1 MTAHSAVA
9 HVPALPSAP
18 LSAAPS
24 QQHTT
29 AYLVPLHETQS
40 DLVRAARRNRPGAR
54 ARLVESFMPLI
65 GSIARIYAHAPAVD
79 RSELM
84 QEGVVGMLRALERYD
99 PDLGTPF
106 WAYASWWVRQA
117 MQQVVSELS
126 RPVVLSDRALRQLAH
141 VREARRSFARAHA
154 REPSVSEL
162 AAASEL
168 TLEQLHRLSV
178 AERPS
183 RGLQEPIDDTTG
195 GGGATFGD
203 TLCDPRAE
211 EAYEELGVRM
221 GAAEVPRLLEQ
232 LSDRERGVVE
242 GRYGLLSQELTLR
255 ELGET
260 MGISAERVRQIE
272 QTALEKMR
280 AVYAQPASEQPVPSF
295 RRPRS
300 RGLRDPARR
309 PARRLHP
316 TSGPR
321 ARRPL
326 RRP

>member
-9 HVPALPSAP
+9 HVPALPSTP
-18 LSAAPS
+18 PSAATS
-24 QQHTT
+24 HQQTT
-29 AYLVPLHETQS
+29 AQLVPFHETQS

-65 GSIARIYAHAPAVD
+65 GSIARIYAHAPTVD

-141 VREARRSFARAHA
+141 VHEARRSFARAHA
-154 REPSVSEL
+154 REPSVQEL

-168 TLEQLHRLSV
+168 TVEQLHRLSV

-195 GGGATFGD
+195 GGATFGD
-203 TLCDPRAE
+203 TLRDPRAE

-280 AVYAQPASEQPVPSF
+280 AAYSQPAPEQSVPSF

-300 RGLRDPARR
+300 RGPRDPVRRR
-309 PARRLHP
+309 PRRLHP
-316 TSGPR
+316 SSGPR

>member
-1 MTAHSAVA
+1 
-9 HVPALPSAP
+9 
-18 LSAAPS
+18 
-24 QQHTT
+24 
-29 AYLVPLHETQS
+29 
-40 DLVRAARRNRPGAR
+40 VRAARRNGPGAR

-65 GSIARIYAHAPAVD
+65 GSIARIYAHAPTVD

-141 VREARRSFARAHA
+141 VREARSSFVRAHGS
-154 REPSVSEL
+154 EPSIQEL
-162 AAASEL
+162 AVASEL

-178 AERPS
+178 VERPS

-195 GGGATFGD
+195 EGGATFGD
-203 TLCDPRAE
+203 TLRDPRAE
-211 EAYEELGVRM
+211 EAYEELGVRT
-221 GAAEVPRLLEQ
+221 GAAEVPWLLEQ

-255 ELGET
+255 ELGEA

-280 AVYAQPASEQPVPSF
+280 AAYSLPASERSLPSF
-295 RRPRS
+295 RRPQL
-300 RGLRDPARR
+300 RGPRDPARR
-309 PARRLHP
+309 RARRLHP
-316 TSGPR
+316 SSGPR
-321 ARRPL
+321 ARRL
-326 RRP
+326 LHRP